1 QFFDAMVDFASQG
14 DVVGYLTAAGT
25 AAHYMGDA
33 SQPLHGSIFADG
45 DPSRTVERHHPQ
57 SGETETVKFGD
68 GVHSAYET
76 AMISFKA
83 PELLDK
89 IDHRLPVTH
98 GLPLRTNGKGI
109 AIATLELMEKV
120 AATARPMD
128 IIDSYEA
135 AGAGTRQTTLN
146 AMWDDLGDATAEV
159 MAQGAIYLALLWE
172 SAWIKG

>member
-1 QFFDAMVDFASQG
+1 MAAKADAEGDEEAAKQYRSKLKQGLLPFRLWQFFDAMVDFASQG

-57 SGETETVKFGD
+57 SGETETVKVGD

-83 PELLDK
+83 PELLNK
-89 IDHRLPVTH
+89 IDQRLPATH

-109 AIATLELMEKV
+109 
-120 AATARPMD
+120 
-128 IIDSYEA
+128 
-135 AGAGTRQTTLN
+135 
-146 AMWDDLGDATAEV
+146 
-159 MAQGAIYLALLWE
+159 
-172 SAWIKG
+172 